1 MDHFKP
7 LPFPSALS
15 NQHLQRP
22 ASPVSSLW
30 QEERDRCGR
39 EKEPLAPSIED
50 RRNKAHPGFETHFPQ
65 KRSCPKCCPWGGI
78 RNAFCL
84 FSGWKPQEYL
94 HMSTYNGKI
103 PCKSHFWGYTFPQ
116 AQDHFPPLFKK
127 VFFSTFY
134 FQTRST
140 SSSKS
145 GGLSASFA
153 ALGICNSA
161 RSVWHAAPG
170 YAKFNWNWEL
180 KIPCSNE
187 LRGALKF
194 LYSSSLQPGQRA
206 LTILPLSYLL
216 QHERNK
222 HFPCPKIQPKSHLGG
237 KN

>member
-1 MDHFKP
+1 M
-7 LPFPSALS
+7 
-15 NQHLQRP
+15 
-22 ASPVSSLW
+22 
-30 QEERDRCGR
+30 
-39 EKEPLAPSIED
+39 
-50 RRNKAHPGFETHFPQ
+50 
-65 KRSCPKCCPWGGI
+65 
-78 RNAFCL
+78 
-84 FSGWKPQEYL
+84 
-94 HMSTYNGKI
+94 
-103 PCKSHFWGYTFPQ
+103 
-116 AQDHFPPLFKK
+116 
-127 VFFSTFY
+127 FY

-153 ALGICNSA
+153 APGIRNSA
-161 RSVWHAAPG
+161 QSVWHAAPG

-206 LTILPLSYLL
+206 LTILPLSCLL

-237 KN
+237 KKLKAELQNKIITRCLTLSAGNKQMVTYQCAKMKRSFAYKGIYWGIFFFAYAQKSDRQRR